1 MENPELS
8 QRKAQTAGIWDD
20 RPADDSPFSRILVPV
35 DGSDVSIDACRM
47 AVRVA
52 RAHGLAVTALYV
64 IENEAVDKVA
74 ASSGDSRESV
84 RRQLEDKGR
93 RYLDHAAN
101 LADQYGVTCQGTIR
115 QGILHNQIADV
126 ARDAGID
133 LIVIGDSHLQRG
145 RHAIGGSVTE
155 RVIKYASCSVLV
167 VRPS

>member
-1 MENPELS
+1 
-8 QRKAQTAGIWDD
+8 
-20 RPADDSPFSRILVPV
+20 
-35 DGSDVSIDACRM
+35 M

-52 RAHGLAVTALYV
+52 SAHELAVTALYV
-64 IENEAVDKVA
+64 IENVAVDKVA

-84 RRQLEDKGR
+84 RRQLEEKGR

-101 LADQYGVTCQGTIR
+101 LAGQYGVECQGVIR

-133 LIVIGDSHLQRG
+133 LIVIGDSHLQRA
-145 RHAIGGSVTE
+145 RRAIRGSVTE
-155 RVIKYASCSVLV
+155 RVIEYAPCSVLV

>member
-1 MENPELS
+1 MENLDS
-8 QRKAQTAGIWDD
+8 SRRGAQTAGVWDD
-20 RPADDSPFSRILVPV
+20 RPADSPFSRILVPV
-35 DGSDVSIDACRM
+35 DGSEASIEACRM

-52 RAHGLAVTALYV
+52 SAHGLSVTALYV
-64 IENEAVDKVA
+64 IESETVDKVA
-74 ASSGDSRESV
+74 VSSGDSRESV

-101 LADQYGVTCQGTIR
+101 LAGQYGVKCQGVIR

-126 ARDAGID
+126 ARDVGID

-145 RHAIGGSVTE
+145 RRAIGGRVTE
-155 RVIKYASCSVLV
+155 RVIEYASCSVLV